1 MAEQNYENHTRL
13 DPLYHFAVVPVLLLN
28 AIVSAVRL
36 VQRPTPDRGWNVV
49 VALAVLVL
57 GNLVRVY
64 ALRVQ
69 DRVIRLEERIRMAA
83 LLPMDEQ
90 MVARELPARQVVALR
105 FASDQELA
113 QLAVRAVRERLTAK
127 AIKQQIRDWRPDR
140 LRV

>member
-49 VALAVLVL
+49 ALAVLVL

-69 DRVIRLEERIRMAA
+69 DRVIRLEKRIRMAA

-90 MVARELPARQVVALR
+90 MVARELTTRQVVALR

-113 QLAVRAVRERLTAK
+113 QLAGRAVRERLTAK
-127 AIKQQIRDWRPDR
+127 AIKQLIRDWRPDR